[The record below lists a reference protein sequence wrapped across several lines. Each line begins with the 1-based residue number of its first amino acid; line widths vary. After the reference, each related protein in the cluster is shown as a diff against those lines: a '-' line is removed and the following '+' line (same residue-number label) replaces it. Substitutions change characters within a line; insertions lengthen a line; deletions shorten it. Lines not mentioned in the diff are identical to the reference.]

1 MTHGRE
7 MMSGHR
13 YNGPRGTAH
22 YAARL
27 DDDAVRAIRAN
38 RHGLTRRQLAAHFG
52 VHLRTVEKVCA
63 FETWR
68 HVR

>member
-1 MTHGRE
+1 
-7 MMSGHR
+7 MSR

-27 DDDAVRAIRAN
+27 NDDAVRAIRAN
-38 RHGLTRRQLAAHFG
+38 RYGLTRRELASRYG

-68 HVR
+68 HVW